1 MTTIKQ
7 RLCVICYEDGETTQ
21 AVARYTTLDSE
32 KYDVCEKHLKVI
44 KEANLTYRMLRDDEQ
59 IEQDEI

>member
-7 RLCVICYEDGETTQ
+7 RLCVICYEDGENVQ
-21 AVARYTTLDSE
+21 AVARYNTLDNESN
-32 KYDVCEKHLKVI
+32 DVCEKHLKVI
-44 KEANLTYRMLRDDEQ
+44 KEAKLTYRMLRDDEQ